1 MREHLYDKIDRLEAG
16 ESLDRETY
24 TELIEKRDEELAG
37 YLFAKAAQMREKFY
51 GSRIYIR
58 GLIEFTNYCR
68 NDCYYCGIRKG
79 NRRAERYRLER
90 EEILECCT
98 KGYSLGFRT
107 FVLQGGEDPWYT
119 DDRITELVRTIKKKY
134 SDCAVTLSVGEK
146 ERESYER
153 YFEAGAD
160 RYLLRHETICEKHYK
175 TLHPPSMSYAHRQ
188 ECLKN
193 LKDIGFQTGCGF
205 MVGTPGQTA
214 EDLADELIFLKEFQP
229 AMVGIGPF
237 IPHRD
242 TPLGNQVPGSAEL
255 TLYLL
260 GLIRLLLPKV
270 LLPATTALGTIS
282 HDGRERGILAGANVV
297 MPNLSA
303 SLVQGK
309 YELYDHKIYTGAE
322 NAAELELLRSRMKQ
336 IGCEVTVDRGDTK
349 MDTR

>member
-1 MREHLYDKIDRLEAG
+1 MKEHLFASIDCLEAG
-16 ESLDRETY
+16 ESLDRQTL
-24 TELIEKRDEELAG
+24 TALIEGRNEKLAG
-37 YLFAKAAQMREKFY
+37 YLFGKAARMREKYY
-51 GSRIYIR
+51 GNRIYIR
-58 GLIEFTNYCR
+58 GLIEFTNYCK

-79 NRRAERYRLER
+79 NRRAERYRLGR
-90 EEILECCT
+90 EDIMECCR
-98 KGYSLGFRT
+98 KGYALGFRT

-119 DDRITELVRTIKKKY
+119 DDRIAELVMSIKKEY

-146 ERESYER
+146 ERER
-153 YFEAGAD
+153 YQRFFDAGAD
-160 RYLLRHETICEKHYK
+160 RYLLRHETVCEEHYGS
-175 TLHPPSMSYAHRQ
+175 LHPPSMSYAHRQ
-188 ECLKN
+188 ECLRS

-205 MVGTPGQTA
+205 MVGTPGQTP
-214 EDLADELIFLKEFQP
+214 ENLADELIFLKDFQP

-242 TPLGNQVPGSAEL
+242 TPFGNKAPGSAEL

-270 LLPATTALGTIS
+270 LLPATTALGAIAG
-282 HDGRERGILAGANVV
+282 DGRERGILAGANVV

-322 NAAELELLRSRMKQ
+322 NAAELELLRSRMEK

-349 MDTR
+349 METR

>member
-24 TELIEKRDEELAG
+24 TELIEKRNEELAG

-68 NDCYYCGIRKG
+68 NDCYYCGIRKR
-79 NRRAERYRLER
+79 NRKAERYRLER
-90 EEILECCT
+90 EEILECCK

-175 TLHPPSMSYAHRQ
+175 ILHPPSMSYAHRQ

-214 EDLADELIFLKEFQP
+214 EDLADELLFLKEFQP

-242 TPLGNQVPGSAEL
+242 TPFGNQAPGSAEL

-322 NAAELELLRSRMKQ
+322 NAAELELLRSRMKK